1 MPADPRQR
9 PNPGFPLVPILTFL
23 LMAVLAWIAV
33 LAIQP
38 PSAAPADAPPDRFSA
53 WRALPALR
61 EIARAAHPT
70 GSAENTRV
78 RETIVARLQGLGL
91 APEVQTATASFAQ
104 PSWGPSYDAATVRNV
119 VARIRGTGGTR
130 AVMLVAHYDSVP
142 SGPGAGDDGCGV
154 ATLLET
160 ARALT
165 AGSRLRNDVIVLVT
179 DAEEIGL
186 LGAKAFVDE
195 HPWAGDVGVVV
206 NFEARGTA
214 GPSLMYR
221 TTPHNGWLIRQL
233 ARSGAHPN
241 ASSLFSEA
249 SRRLPTGDSDHS
261 VFKKAEISAFD
272 FAFIDNGARYH
283 SRLDDVEH
291 LDPRSLQQHGNS
303 ALALAR
309 HFGNLDLTRTTAP
322 DAVYFSL
329 FGVVVAYP
337 ESWAVPLM
345 VVAVL
350 LTVFVV
356 VLGFRAGRLT
366 AGGLAVG
373 AVGYLLTSAV
383 SAGACELIWRALPL
397 AGAVPLGSYGM
408 AYNLHP
414 YGVAFVALTIAI
426 FVALYALVRNRVR
439 RENLIAGALICWL
452 VLTVVTT
459 MWFVGGSYL
468 LLWPLVVAL
477 LTLGFEFARPEPSPG
492 SQLVTW
498 IPATVVVLLLAAAAP
513 YLLLMLV
520 ADTLLLVT
528 VPVVIILGLLL
539 PQIHIVQGWGRWVLP
554 LAALVVALA
563 AFVVAAA
570 HGSHDADHPRGDSL
584 FYALNAD
591 TGKAAWASRDR
602 APDAWTSQL
611 LAGTSPGSLADY
623 GPFRARYLHREAD
636 AIAGVPPSAAVL
648 EDTTEG
654 GVRTLHLLVQSAPG
668 TRVLWVAV
676 PGAEVL
682 RGSVNGKSLPEPN
695 TPEKRKNW
703 QLRYTAPPP
712 EGVELTLSVRAAGA
726 PSLVLT
732 DVADGLPEVSG
743 TSLRPRPASLMPS
756 PSVPFDSST
765 LVTRTLPL
773 GRR

>member
-1 MPADPRQR
+1 M
-9 PNPGFPLVPILTFL
+9 VPILTFL

-38 PSAAPADAPPDRFSA
+38 PSAAPADAPADRFSA
-53 WRALPALR
+53 GRALPALR

-142 SGPGAGDDGCGV
+142 SGSGAGDDGSGV

-165 AGSRLRNDVIVLVT
+165 AGSRMRNDVIVLVT

-322 DAVYFSL
+322 DAIYFSL

-397 AGAVPLGSYGM
+397 TGAVPLGSYGM

-414 YGVAFVALTIAI
+414 YGVAFVALTIAG
-426 FVALYALVRNRVR
+426 FVALYALVRNRIR
-439 RENLIAGALICWL
+439 RENLVAGALICWL
-452 VLTVVTT
+452 GFTAATT

-468 LLWPLVVAL
+468 FLWPLVVAL
-477 LTLGFEFARPEPSPG
+477 LTLGFEFARPEHSPG

-498 IPATVVVLLLAAAAP
+498 IPATVVVLLLAAVAP

-520 ADTLLLVT
+520 ADTMLLVT
-528 VPVVIILGLLL
+528 VPVVVVLGLLL
-539 PQIHIVQGWGRWVLP
+539 PQIHIVQDRGRWLLP
-554 LAALVVALA
+554 LAAMVVALA

-570 HGSHDADHPRGDSL
+570 HGSYDADHPRGDSL

-602 APDAWTSQL
+602 APDEWTSQL
-611 LAGTSPGSLADY
+611 VAGTSPGSLADY
-623 GPFRARYLHREAD
+623 GPFRARYLHREAPP
-636 AIAGVPPSAAVL
+636 IAAVPPSATVL
-648 EDTTEG
+648 EDTIEG
-654 GVRTLHLLVQSAPG
+654 GVRTLRLLIQPHPG
-668 TRVLWVAV
+668 TRVVWISV

-682 RGSVNGKSLPEPN
+682 RGSVNGKPLPEPN

-712 EGVELTLSVRAAGA
+712 EGVELTMSVRAAGA

-743 TSLRPRPASLMPS
+743 TSLRPRPAGLMPS